1 MFYYE
6 DMKSDVLFLTKSD
19 TYICRHWQGVSPR
32 RIEDKDILVVTTNCY
47 DEGLHDF
54 INTYGKFDIKFTTS
68 AKNSDWEE
76 RYVLN
81 NICEDMHLLLH
92 QSSFRRDSITEH
104 VFVFGN
110 DLTTEQDAINV
121 LNEEMKEEIINEVV
135 KRIVK
140 INKVDFKM

>member
-6 DMKSDVLFLTKSD
+6 DMNSDVLFSTKSD
-19 TYICRHWQGVSPR
+19 THICRYWRGVSPR

-68 AKNSDWEE
+68 AKNSDGEE

-81 NICEDMHLLLH
+81 NICEDMHLLLY
-92 QSSFRRDSITEH
+92 QRSFRCDSIAEH
-104 VFVFGN
+104 IFIFGN
-110 DLTTEQDAINV
+110 DLATEEDAINI
-121 LNEEMKEEIINEVV
+121 LNQELKEEIIDEVV
-135 KRIVK
+135 KRLIKPVGL
-140 INKVDFKM
+140 

>member
-6 DMKSDVLFLTKSD
+6 DMKSDVLFSTKSD

-54 INTYGKFDIKFTTS
+54 INTYGKFDIKFATS

-92 QSSFRRDSITEH
+92 QSSFRCDSITEH

-110 DLTTEQDAINV
+110 DLTTEKDAINI
-121 LNEEMKEEIINEVV
+121 LNQELKEEIIDEVI
-135 KRIVK
+135 KRLIEHVRL
-140 INKVDFKM
+140 

>member
-54 INTYGKFDIKFTTS
+54 INAYGKFDIKFTTS
-68 AKNSDWEE
+68 AKNSDCEE

>member
-6 DMKSDVLFLTKSD
+6 DMKSDVLFLTKLD
-19 TYICRHWQGVSPR
+19 TYTCRYWQGVSPR

-54 INTYGKFDIKFTTS
+54 INVYGRFDIKFTTS
-68 AKNSDWEE
+68 AKNSDGKE

-81 NICEDMHLLLH
+81 NIYEDMRLLLH
-92 QSSFRRDSITEH
+92 QSSFRCDSITEH

-110 DLTTEQDAINV
+110 DLTTEKDAINV
-121 LNEEMKEEIINEVV
+121 LNEEMKEEMIDEVV
-135 KRIVK
+135 KRMAK